1 MKPFLTFRAPEEVS
15 WLYHPKGRK
24 KFKVDI
30 WVQLPNRKERD
41 CNEIIVSEP
50 CFLSE
55 LKPILDEA
63 ANELIDLLNAEN
75 WAIWA
80 EFMHSIN
87 DSTTDEQID
96 HFCENFPTSDYG
108 FECYTWK

>member
-1 MKPFLTFRAPEEVS
+1 MKPFLTFRAPDEIKM
-15 WLYHPKGRK
+15 LYQPKGRK
-24 KFKVDI
+24 KFRVEI
-30 WVQLPNRKERD
+30 WVQLPNRAERD
-41 CNEIIVSEP
+41 CNEIVVSEP

-55 LKPILDEA
+55 MKPILDEA

-87 DSTTDEQID
+87 DTTSDEDID
-96 HFCENFPTSDYG
+96 YFCENFPTSDYG
-108 FECYTWK
+108 FECYIWR